1 LISVLIG
8 VLIGVLI
15 SVLIGVLIGVLIDVF
30 HQIFS
35 AGVSGSV
42 SGSVV
47 SFFFL
52 LWEILFFSF
61 YFMKK
66 TYFNGV
72 LFTNTGGRHT
82 EQFHRILLP
91 PC

>member
-1 LISVLIG
+1 LIGVSTGVSTG
-8 VLIGVLI
+8 VLIGV
-15 SVLIGVLIGVLIDVF
+15 F
-30 HQIFS
+30 HQIFLFS
-35 AGVSGSV
+35 AGVSTGF

-72 LFTNTGGRHT
+72 LCTNTGGRHT